1 MEART
6 CASLALAICVA
17 AMIFA
22 SVAVS
27 GEAEGWAGPQVPPAP
42 GFQVKVALVL
52 PLSGAARSH
61 GERTRDGALLAIQ
74 EAQAAGWD
82 IQTVIADSE
91 CDAAAAADAANQV
104 IFTDTVKYIVGAV
117 CSSASI
123 PISEIAEA
131 NHVLQISPTSTHP
144 QVTKSADGTNK
155 EYVFRACFLDP
166 FQGQSTHFWPGD
178 PRQVVV
184 DFVQAYSTSYGTQP
198 ETFAALGYDATGIL
212 LQAIAEAGV
221 DDPSVVKDAMA
232 GIAYEGVTGKI
243 AFDEFGDPIK

>member
-1 MEART
+1 MGAHT
-6 CASLALAICVA
+6 CTSLALAICVA
-17 AMIFA
+17 AIVLV

-27 GEAEGWAGPQVPPAP
+27 GEAEGWAAPQAPPAP

-52 PLSGAARSH
+52 PLSGPAQSY

-82 IQTVIADSE
+82 IQTVLADSE
-91 CDAAAAADAANQV
+91 CDSGAAADAANQV

-131 NHVLQISPTSTHP
+131 NHVLQISPSSTDP
-144 QVTKSADGTNK
+144 QVTKFGDGTNK
-155 EYVFRACFLDP
+155 EYVFRAGFIHP
-166 FQGQSTHFWPGD
+166 FQGQSTHFWPGT

-184 DFVQAYSTSYGTQP
+184 GFVETYSTTYGSQP
-198 ETFAALGYDATGIL
+198 DALAALGYDATGVL
-212 LQAIAEAGV
+212 LQAIAQAGV
-221 DDPSVVKDAMA
+221 DDPSVVKDEMA
-232 GIAYEGVTGKI
+232 VIAYEGVTGRI
-243 AFDEFGDPIK
+243 AFDEFGDPVK

>member
-1 MEART
+1 MGART

-17 AMIFA
+17 AMILA

-27 GEAEGWAGPQVPPAP
+27 GEAEGWAGPQAP
-42 GFQVKVALVL
+42 SAPDFPVKVALVL
-52 PLSGAARSH
+52 PLSGGAQSY
-61 GERTRDGALLAIQ
+61 GESTRDGALLAIQ

-82 IQTVIADSE
+82 IQTVLADSE
-91 CDAAAAADAANQV
+91 CESTAAADAANQV

-131 NHVLQISPTSTHP
+131 NHVLQISPSSTDP
-144 QVTKSADGTNK
+144 QVTKHADGTNK

-166 FQGQSTHFWPGD
+166 LQGQSTRSWAGD

-184 DFVQAYSTSYGTQP
+184 DFVQAYSTAYGTQP
-198 ETFAALGYDATGIL
+198 DILAALGYDATGIF
-212 LQAIAEAGV
+212 LQAIAGAGV
-221 DDPSVVKDAMA
+221 DDPLMVKDAIA
-232 GIAYEGVTGKI
+232 GIAYEGVTGEI